1 MRNRRDTILLLGGA
15 VLAAVPATAPA
26 AEDAGAWRDIRPWLF
41 NERPIEDGSGL
52 FTLEAPKRAHDAA
65 IVPIGIRALQSL
77 PPERAIRSIHLII
90 DDNPAPLAAVFKLGP
105 ALGSVDLSARVRVN
119 TYTNVRAVAETA
131 DGRLWMVQRYVKASG
146 GCSAPSM
153 KDADEAQTR
162 IGRMKLKTLAA
173 SAPGA
178 SPVIELLVSHPQ
190 YTGMQI
196 DQLTRHWIPPD
207 HVRTIAIRFDGESV
221 LDVEADI
228 SLSEDPAL
236 GFTLASAG
244 HGTLAVT
251 VDDIKDRHFEQSWE
265 IGPGT

>member
-1 MRNRRDTILLLGGA
+1 MAFSRRQVAALLGGA
-15 VLAAVPATAPA
+15 LLAHRPAR
-26 AEDAGAWRDIRPWLF
+26 AEAAGAWGDIRPWLF
-41 NERPIEDGSGL
+41 EDRPIEDGSGL
-52 FTLEAPKRAHDAA
+52 LTLEAPKRAADAA
-65 IVPIGIRALQSL
+65 VVPIAIRALQSL

-131 DGRLWMVQRYVKASG
+131 DGRLWMVERFVKASG

-153 KDADEAQTR
+153 KDAEQAMAR
-162 IGRMKLKTLAA
+162 IGKMKVKILAA
-173 SAPGA
+173 AAPGA
-178 SPVIELLVSHPQ
+178 TPAVELLVSHPQ

-207 HVRTIAIRFDGESV
+207 HLSTIAIRWNGQPV
-221 LDVEADI
+221 LDVEVDI
-228 SLSEDPAL
+228 ALSEDPAL
-236 GFTLASAG
+236 GFTLAAPGS
-244 HGTLAVT
+244 GTLAVS

-265 IGPGT
+265 IAPGT

>member
-119 TYTNVRAVAETA
+119 LASDDVRQKIALLTQSGA
-131 DGRLWMVQRYVKASG
+131 DGMPLTY
-146 GCSAPSM
+146 
-153 KDADEAQTR
+153 
-162 IGRMKLKTLAA
+162 GR
-173 SAPGA
+173 
-178 SPVIELLVSHPQ
+178 
-190 YTGMQI
+190 
-196 DQLTRHWIPPD
+196 
-207 HVRTIAIRFDGESV
+207 
-221 LDVEADI
+221 
-228 SLSEDPAL
+228 
-236 GFTLASAG
+236 
-244 HGTLAVT
+244 
-251 VDDIKDRHFEQSWE
+251 
-265 IGPGT
+265 